1 MSDQTSRSSIEL
13 LLEQLEAEGYRF
25 IKKPGKEPD
34 QEPDC
39 VDRVLLKQS
48 RLGPRVKATVDI
60 EYATEPLM
68 PPKAIYEHF
77 TTWAKSLLGNNG
89 MGVLVFEYRA
99 PPIQVVNEI
108 VKLGQGFLGG
118 AQVIASVYDK
128 ATGEFW
134 LCQPMQGTYS
144 TKKFP

>member
-1 MSDQTSRSSIEL
+1 MSYQASWYPIEP
-13 LLEQLEAEGYRF
+13 LLEQLEAEGYRSV
-25 IKKPGKEPD
+25 EA
-34 QEPDC
+34 PDC

-60 EYATEPLM
+60 TTATEPLTLH
-68 PPKAIYEHF
+68 KVIYEHF
-77 TTWAKSLLGNNG
+77 TRWAKSLLGNNG

-108 VKLGQGFLGG
+108 ARMGQGFAGG
-118 AQVIASVYDK
+118 AQVVASVYDQ

-134 LCQPMQGTYS
+134 LWQPMQGTYS